1 MSGGCR
7 TLGVDHL
14 GHDGTGT
21 MSAQPNHNNDDD
33 NLLPLRPPQRS
44 EELLLYAALKRR
56 QDGMHPLDTFS
67 ILVQPWVTLRS
78 GKRFRP
84 DFVVILRSAWVVEVD
99 GSSHAGRY
107 AADRTRDELLHDHAL
122 PVLRIPIQDVEMP
135 ELLEDWVDR
144 IIARARTY
152 RAA

>member
-1 MSGGCR
+1 
-7 TLGVDHL
+7 
-14 GHDGTGT
+14 
-21 MSAQPNHNNDDD
+21 MSAQPHHRDDD
-33 NLLPLRPPQRS
+33 NVYAFLPAQRP
-44 EELLLYAALKRR
+44 EEVLLYSALKRR

-67 ILVQPWVTLRS
+67 ILVQPGVTLRS

-84 DFVVILRSAWVVEVD
+84 DFVVILRSAWAVEVD
-99 GSSHAGRY
+99 GSSHLGRY

-122 PVLRIPIQDVEMP
+122 PVLRIPVQDVEMP